1 MLKSRQKHRLSRR
14 VLLTLVFA
22 SIVYVSGYS
31 LYRWMFDFGPTSI
44 IIRNQ
49 TSEILSIKLA
59 FAFSNEQKYTDPLPI
74 EVKPNSSYKFRHE
87 YSNSYIRVSY
97 FLMGYEHVHAE
108 FVPLWAGETVIFDIH
123 PNGTVRCGYYYED
136 TNEIIDI

>member
-1 MLKSRQKHRLSRR
+1 MKPRQKYRTGRK
-14 VLLTLVFA
+14 VLLALLIA
-22 SIVYVSGYS
+22 SIVCMSGY
-31 LYRWMFDFGPTSI
+31 YFFIRMFDFGPRNI
-44 IIRNQ
+44 LIRNQ
-49 TSEILSIKLA
+49 ASEILSIKLA

-97 FLMGYEHVHAE
+97 VLMSDEYVHEE
-108 FVPLWAGETVIFDIH
+108 FIPLWAGETVIFDIH
-123 PNGTVRCGYYYED
+123 PDGKIRCGYYYED